1 MNKLYEISLNAKSQ
15 ITEVP
20 ITKETKLLLHIGR
33 NTDCRGTIRKDELM
47 TPVGKYGIKTVFCYE
62 EHLNEGIDILLDY
75 ESDKLKQLR
84 ERIAKQEENMEKL
97 RSKRTLQSHAECVQL
112 DDRTGGTGFA
122 IKSEYEHKIKSG
134 VLVIYDLGL
143 GDKSVVYNMENVLR
157 EIKNSGTWLDG
168 IPIVCKVS
176 DGIFDIVEPGKG
188 SFRFISLKTTD
199 EDEAI
204 QGIKERGIIFPL
216 CFSKIK

>member
-1 MNKLYEISLNAKSQ
+1 M
-15 ITEVP
+15 
-20 ITKETKLLLHIGR
+20 
-33 NTDCRGTIRKDELM
+33 
-47 TPVGKYGIKTVFCYE
+47 
-62 EHLNEGIDILLDY
+62 
-75 ESDKLKQLR
+75 LKPH
-84 ERIAKQEENMEKL
+84 
-97 RSKRTLQSHAECVQL
+97 TECVQM
-112 DDRTGGTGFA
+112 DYRTGRLVPA
-122 IKSEYEHKIKSG
+122 IKCNFEHKIKSG

-157 EIKNSGTWLDG
+157 EIKNSGTSLDG